1 MFRGDGKLQ
10 GDSNGMNLESYM
22 ANDLREAFARDMPA
36 QCRIGQQLFSVLLD
50 DLVFEEID
58 TYGGPEKI
66 EMQRVHFLT
75 TDKANIDDG
84 SMLQIKPTGEQNWIT
99 KIVISSTRSA
109 DGNELI
115 VTVRGN

>member
-1 MFRGDGKLQ
+1 MR
-10 GDSNGMNLESYM
+10 LESYM
-22 ANDLREAFARDMPA
+22 ANDLREVFARDMPA
-36 QCRIGQQLFSVLLD
+36 QSRIGQQLFSVLLD

-75 TDKANIDDG
+75 TDKADIDDG
-84 SMLQIKPTGEQNWIT
+84 STMQIRASGATNWTT
-99 KIVISSTRSA
+99 KIVISSVKSA

>member
-1 MFRGDGKLQ
+1 M
-10 GDSNGMNLESYM
+10 SLESYM
-22 ANDLREAFARDMPA
+22 ANDLREVFARDMPA
-36 QCRIGQQLFSVLLD
+36 QCRIGQQLFTVLLD

-66 EMQRVHFLT
+66 EMQRVHFQT
-75 TDKANIDDG
+75 TEKNNIEDG
-84 SMLQIKPTGEQNWIT
+84 STMQIRANTRSNWST
-99 KIVISSTRSA
+99 KIVVSSVESA